1 MIHTGIMKRVRI
13 SKEKSEY
20 KQIIIV
26 QPEYMEQIDE
36 LKKIGEKKLS
46 KDDQVKLRFLQ
57 RLSNEIKHFKTD
69 YFGENLPQKFLITDK
84 NVKELNEV
92 RVLFQISGNWKEA

>member
-1 MIHTGIMKRVRI
+1 MD
-13 SKEKSEY
+13 
-20 KQIIIV
+20 
-26 QPEYMEQIDE
+26 QIDE

-69 YFGENLPQKFLITDK
+69 YFGEYLP
-84 NVKELNEV
+84 
-92 RVLFQISGNWKEA
+92 